1 MSDSSYG
8 QWPLVP
14 NWREMAREHLAS
26 SSFPDEG
33 LRERKKRLMR
43 QQISDTATGM
53 FLERGFD
60 EVKITEVADA
70 CGVSEKTIYNY
81 FPTKES
87 LLLDR
92 EEEMADDIRRVLGLG
107 GPKISPVEATVEI
120 LEVQLNEL
128 FAHWDSTDNKDVSM
142 LRRFVELIESTPAL
156 RAAHFDMMDR
166 YVQVAAKAM
175 AERAGVDPQDP
186 EPQIAA
192 IAIVGLWRIYFRSV
206 VKYSHENATPAEVRD
221 AVMKEVRRAA
231 RLIDTGVWS
240 FGLAVQGAT
249 GREQLRVAGDAS
261 NEARRQVVLA
271 IKQAKTAFRQMKHEL
286 KDQIHDERDFHR
298 EQWST
303 ADAQVKRV
311 VHQAQRDAQEVKLAA
326 QRIKREAQRARQDL
340 RQELRRSA
348 RPGPDRKKR

>member
-1 MSDSSYG
+1 
-8 QWPLVP
+8 
-14 NWREMAREHLAS
+14 MARAHLGAS
-26 SSFPDEG
+26 SLPDEG

-43 QQISDTATGM
+43 QHISDTATGM

-60 EVKITEVADA
+60 DVKVAEVADA

-92 EEEMADDIRRVLGLG
+92 EEEMANDIRRILGPG

-120 LEVQLNEL
+120 LEEQMSVL
-128 FAHWDSTDNKDVSM
+128 FAHWEADDRDVSL
-142 LRRFVELIESTPAL
+142 LRRFVDLIESTPTL

-175 AERAGVDPQDP
+175 AERAGVDPDDP

-206 VKYSHENATPAEVRD
+206 VKYSHDSALPSDVRD

-240 FGLAVQGAT
+240 FGLAVQGAN
-249 GREQLRVAGDAS
+249 GRDQLKVAGEAS

-271 IKQAKTAFRQMKHEL
+271 IKQAKSTFKQMKHEL

-298 EQWST
+298 EQWSAT
-303 ADAQVKRV
+303 DAQVKRV
-311 VHQAQRDAQEVKLAA
+311 VHQAQREAQEVKLAA
-326 QRIKREAQRARQDL
+326 QRIKREAQKARQEL
-340 RQELRRSA
+340 RQELRQEFRRNA
-348 RPGPDRKKR
+348 RPGPDRKRP

>member
-1 MSDSSYG
+1 
-8 QWPLVP
+8 
-14 NWREMAREHLAS
+14 MARERLAAS
-26 SSFPDEG
+26 QYPDEG

-53 FLERGFD
+53 FLDRGFD

-92 EEEMADDIRRVLGLG
+92 EEEMADDIRRVLGPG
-107 GPKISPVEATVEI
+107 GPTISPVEATVEI
-120 LEVQLNEL
+120 VELQMQDL
-128 FAHWDSTDNKDVSM
+128 FAHWESTEDVDVSM
-142 LRRFVELIESTPAL
+142 LPRFIELIESTPAL

-175 AERAGVDPQDP
+175 AERAGVDSDDP

-206 VKYSHENATPAEVRD
+206 VKYSQENATPSDVREG
-221 AVMKEVRRAA
+221 VMKDVRRAA

-240 FGLAVQGAT
+240 FGLAVQGAN

-271 IKQAKTAFRQMKHEL
+271 IKQAKTAFKQMKHEL
-286 KDQIHDERDFHR
+286 KDQIHEERDFHR
-298 EQWST
+298 DQWHAT
-303 ADAQVKRV
+303 DAQVKRV
-311 VHQAQRDAQEVKLAA
+311 VQQAQRDAQEVKLAA
-326 QRIKREAQRARQDL
+326 QRIKREAQKARQDL
-340 RQELRRSA
+340 RQELRRSV
-348 RPGPDRKKR
+348 RPGPERKRP